1 MINRKGV
8 CKMDTEN
15 WNCLTATEP
24 TEEEYRHYD
33 ELIATTLENIYEM
46 SKDGVIRLYCFNAKD
61 KEHMCILRIALIARD
76 LFQFP
81 IEVDASWW
89 DVLCLNR
96 QLRKNFDKVTRFRL
110 KVGKNDDNGVNVPM
124 MIDGFRA
131 IANEHFGC
139 VTFKKIYEAYYE
151 RKM

>member
-1 MINRKGV
+1 MN
-8 CKMDTEN
+8 TEN

-81 IEVDASWW
+81 IEVDASSW
-89 DVLCLNR
+89 DVVCLNWK
-96 QLRKNFDKVTRFRL
+96 LRKNFDKVKRF
-110 KVGKNDDNGVNVPM
+110 KVKPGKDAPKGINVLMLIDKFHTMSGV
-124 MIDGFRA
+124 
-131 IANEHFGC
+131 HFGG
-139 VTFKKIYEAYYE
+139 VDFKDVYEAYYE

>member
-1 MINRKGV
+1 
-8 CKMDTEN
+8 MDTEN
-15 WNCLTATEP
+15 LNCLAMTEP

-46 SKDGVIRLYCFNAKD
+46 SKDGVIRLYRFDRKN

-76 LFQFP
+76 LYQYP

-89 DVLCLNR
+89 EVMCLNR
-96 QLRKNFDKVTRFRL
+96 QLRKNFDKVKRFRVRL
-110 KVGKNDDNGVNVPM
+110 GKEAPKGINVPM
-124 MIDGFRA
+124 LIDKFHIISRH
-131 IANEHFGC
+131 HFGGAD
-139 VTFKKIYEAYYE
+139 FKIVYEAYYE

>member
-1 MINRKGV
+1 
-8 CKMDTEN
+8 MDTEN
-15 WNCLTATEP
+15 WNCLTTIEP

-33 ELIATTLENIYEM
+33 KLIATTLESIYEM

-89 DVLCLNR
+89 DVVCLNWK
-96 QLRKNFDKVTRFRL
+96 LRKNFDKVKRF
-110 KVGKNDDNGVNVPM
+110 KVKPGKDAPKGINVLM
-124 MIDGFRA
+124 LIDKFHTMSRD
-131 IANEHFGC
+131 HFGG
-139 VTFKKIYEAYYE
+139 VDFKDVYEAYYE

>member
-1 MINRKGV
+1 
-8 CKMDTEN
+8 MDTEN
-15 WNCLTATEP
+15 WNCLTTIEP

-81 IEVDASWW
+81 IEIDASWW
-89 DVLCLNR
+89 DVVCLNWK
-96 QLRKNFDKVTRFRL
+96 LRKNFDKVKRF
-110 KVGKNDDNGVNVPM
+110 KVKLGKDAPKGINVLMLIDKFHVMSRDNFGGV
-124 MIDGFRA
+124 D
-131 IANEHFGC
+131 
-139 VTFKKIYEAYYE
+139 FKDVYEAYYE

>member
-1 MINRKGV
+1 MN
-8 CKMDTEN
+8 TEN
-15 WNCLTATEP
+15 WNELTMCRD
-24 TEEEYRHYD
+24 EETYRHYD
-33 ELIATTLENIYEM
+33 GMVATALETIWKLSSDDN
-46 SKDGVIRLYCFNAKD
+46 VVRLYHFDRKN

-76 LFQFP
+76 IFQFP

-89 DVLCLNR
+89 DIVCLNW
-96 QLRKNFDKVTRFRL
+96 QLHKNFDKIKRFRL
-110 KVGKNDDNGVNVPM
+110 KVGKNDNKGVNVPM

-139 VTFKKIYEAYYE
+139 VNFKEIYEAYYE

>member
-1 MINRKGV
+1 
-8 CKMDTEN
+8 MDTEN
-15 WNCLTATEP
+15 WNCLTMTEP

-46 SKDGVIRLYCFNAKD
+46 SKDGVIRLYRFNTKD

-76 LFQFP
+76 IFQFP

-89 DVLCLNR
+89 DVAHLNWK
-96 QLRKNFDKVTRFRL
+96 LRKNFDKVKRFKAKL
-110 KVGKNDDNGVNVPM
+110 GKDAPKSIDVPM
-124 MIDGFRA
+124 LIDKFHIMSRYS
-131 IANEHFGC
+131 FGGAD
-139 VTFKKIYEAYYE
+139 FKIVYEAYYE

>member
-1 MINRKGV
+1 
-8 CKMDTEN
+8 MDTEN
-15 WNCLTATEP
+15 WNCLTTIEP

-81 IEVDASWW
+81 IEIDASWW
-89 DVLCLNR
+89 DVVCLNWK
-96 QLRKNFDKVTRFRL
+96 LRKNFDKVKRFKVKLGKDAL
-110 KVGKNDDNGVNVPM
+110 KGINVPM
-124 MIDGFRA
+124 LIDKFHVIGRQY
-131 IANEHFGC
+131 FGGAD
-139 VTFKKIYEAYYE
+139 FKDVYEAYYE